1 MRFSAR
7 LAHIVS
13 TSKIKLI
20 VKLLFFWCNYV
31 CPGVGVKPV
40 FLAQSELNSSEVYFW
55 GKEELSSDPSVL
67 KECEMW
73 VLQEHGCVCALQDT
87 DT

>member
-1 MRFSAR
+1 M
-7 LAHIVS
+7 
-13 TSKIKLI
+13 
-20 VKLLFFWCNYV
+20 
-31 CPGVGVKPV
+31 GVKPV

-55 GKEELSSDPSVL
+55 GKEELSHDPSVL
-67 KECEMW
+67 KEYEMW